1 MLFSTVSILHE
12 KNSSKILLFIALFAI
27 WFCFSGYTETFFIVS
42 GIISC
47 LIAVY
52 CSAKM
57 GVLTND
63 KRHQLI
69 YAKPLSPK
77 YILWLIW
84 LFKEIIVSSLAVSI
98 KVWQSN
104 LKITP
109 ILTWIDSK
117 NETDIALTTYAN
129 SITLTPGTVCVDI
142 QDNHLLIHAL
152 VKENIKSLKT
162 GDMDKR
168 INKLIEG

>member
-1 MLFSTVSILHE
+1 
-12 KNSSKILLFIALFAI
+12 
-27 WFCFSGYTETFFIVS
+27 
-42 GIISC
+42 
-47 LIAVY
+47 
-52 CSAKM
+52 M